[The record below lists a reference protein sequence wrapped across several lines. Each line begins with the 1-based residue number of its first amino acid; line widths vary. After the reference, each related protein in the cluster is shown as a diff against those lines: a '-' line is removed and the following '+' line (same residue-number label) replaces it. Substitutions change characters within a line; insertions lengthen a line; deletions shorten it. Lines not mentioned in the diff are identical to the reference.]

1 MIGLGVSKGIALGRA
16 CWLKRNTILAT
27 DESGIPVSDI
37 PAEVAKFRESV
48 ELAREQVRVLSEM
61 LALKSP
67 EEAKIFQAHLLLLE
81 DPELLSSVI
90 GQIEKEALPAAKAV
104 RASIAAF
111 RQLFLALED
120 PNFRARAADIE
131 DIGYRILLNI
141 NGTLPLDLRTLEP
154 GTILVAEELTPSETA
169 GLDPEHVAGFIT
181 RLGGKTSHTA
191 ILAKSLGI
199 PAVVGCT
206 DIEEIQEGD
215 PVIVNGETGEVFIR
229 PTPERWAEAE
239 RRQERWLQRRQH
251 YQFELNLP
259 GETPDG
265 HRLVLAANL
274 AHPSEART
282 ALAAGAEEV
291 GLFRTEFLYLGRETA
306 PSEEEQFRAYRA
318 VVEGMAGRPVVLRTL
333 DVGGD
338 KKVGYLGLAKED
350 NPFLGYRALR
360 ICLQEPEIFVTQLR
374 AMLRASAFGPLRI
387 MFPMVCG
394 LEEVRQAKEYVH
406 KVMAQLSHTGIS
418 FDPKTPLGIM
428 IEIPSAAILADDLA
442 QEVDFFSIG
451 TNDLVQYTLAVDRQ
465 NPKLASLYQMNH
477 PAVIRLIDVVVKAA
491 HRLGKPVGVCGEMA
505 GQLSGALVLLG
516 LGIDELSMSPAVLPE
531 VKSLIRQTPW
541 QVAQSIAEE
550 VLKLKTTSEVEE
562 SLQRYLDQLN
572 INDV

>member
-1 MIGLGVSKGIALGRA
+1 MIGLGVSKGIALGRV
-16 CWLKRNTILAT
+16 CWLRKNTVLAT
-27 DESGIPVSDI
+27 DDPGIPVSDI

-48 ELAREQVRVLSEM
+48 KLAGEQVRVLSET

-199 PAVVGCT
+199 PAVVGCP
-206 DIEEIQEGD
+206 DIEEIKEGD

-239 RRQERWLQRRQH
+239 RRQERWLQRQQH
-251 YQFELNLP
+251 YQSELNLP

-282 ALAAGAEEV
+282 AMAAGAEEV
-291 GLFRTEFLYLGRETA
+291 GY
-306 PSEEEQFRAYRA
+306 
-318 VVEGMAGRPVVLRTL
+318 
-333 DVGGD
+333 
-338 KKVGYLGLAKED
+338 
-350 NPFLGYRALR
+350 
-360 ICLQEPEIFVTQLR
+360 CL
-374 AMLRASAFGPLRI
+374 
-387 MFPMVCG
+387 
-394 LEEVRQAKEYVH
+394 
-406 KVMAQLSHTGIS
+406 
-418 FDPKTPLGIM
+418 
-428 IEIPSAAILADDLA
+428 
-442 QEVDFFSIG
+442 
-451 TNDLVQYTLAVDRQ
+451 
-465 NPKLASLYQMNH
+465 
-477 PAVIRLIDVVVKAA
+477 
-491 HRLGKPVGVCGEMA
+491 
-505 GQLSGALVLLG
+505 
-516 LGIDELSMSPAVLPE
+516 
-531 VKSLIRQTPW
+531 
-541 QVAQSIAEE
+541 
-550 VLKLKTTSEVEE
+550 
-562 SLQRYLDQLN
+562 
-572 INDV
+572 